1 MKRVSSD
8 DWEAEERRLDKHMR
22 DNPELYEAAGFT
34 HGPDGQRLPK
44 WNPEADA
51 FDPRIIGAA
60 MKAAAYASA
69 IMRLSA
75 TESGKWYHVSPH
87 RLPDGTV
94 LTPGGGKS
102 PWGEDWYGPG
112 TGREGEQNHV
122 WIGDGEWMQ
131 NHGFTDQER
140 MPYVYEVE
148 PSGTPRHYYPDRPQA
163 GYVVPSARITRMVSD
178 EGDTEGSYNPSIDH
192 LPVSSIPENETDE
205 EMMARFRRNW
215 NERNPNGPTA
225 EEMEERVRRRATV
238 TAALK
243 AVAHAS
249 AIMRLRY
256 AGQDRECPDCGR
268 NIPASEPH
276 CQNCADEKAARSANQ
291 WDEHE
296 YGPPMVPG
304 QYIGPEWPEELSEHL
319 TRIWSPFNSTDT
331 LRAPYDA
338 GYAAAGHPVLGQ
350 SARQAEQA
358 WREAGGELLGRHKQ
372 HYGNP
377 GFAEGYSDAK
387 AGASNQFDDLFGP
400 WDPDKHQDAL
410 DPRIIGA
417 SRRTAGVSEWP
428 EDLNH
433 HLEDPTGYNAG
444 YAAYHHP
451 AFAGDWDKAEE
462 AFYVGAGGKGTKFED
477 GFEDAQNGLPS
488 QLDQVSKRYK
498 PLREVA
504 DDLRQRKHNDMSD
517 MGDLT
522 VNEHGMP
529 ARTQGPSA
537 DHPKGSWEGCPTC
550 NPKKG
555 MGDSDY
561 SDPDEDPDPFD
572 PRLIGAGRRTA
583 DWKPEPSRENVEYHC
598 KTCGEPLAEDYYNGG
613 WFHYDQNG
621 ERSVEDVGHYPDVD
635 YTVHNSKPENQVRH
649 EMQHDLHPE
658 QHPVPDW
665 KDCPTCSS
673 HGLSEPS
680 YSDPDENVDPFD
692 PRIIGAA
699 LKAVGYANAIMRLS
713 QMSYDA
719 EVEAIPETDHPTLGK
734 HGARLAGDGMSW
746 EDTMSHI
753 DRILNAGEGHHNH
766 NFPGTKNLDS
776 GFCDDCGDE
785 GCFGHEGDYTEY
797 CNYCNGTGVHAP
809 PDYKPCIHCNGT
821 GVIS

>member
-60 MKAAAYASA
+60 LKAVARASA
-69 IMRLSA
+69 IMRLS
-75 TESGKWYHVSPH
+75 
-87 RLPDGTV
+87 
-94 LTPGGGKS
+94 
-102 PWGEDWYGPG
+102 
-112 TGREGEQNHV
+112 
-122 WIGDGEWMQ
+122 M
-131 NHGFTDQER
+131 
-140 MPYVYEVE
+140 
-148 PSGTPRHYYPDRPQA
+148 
-163 GYVVPSARITRMVSD
+163 
-178 EGDTEGSYNPSIDH
+178 
-192 LPVSSIPENETDE
+192 
-205 EMMARFRRNW
+205 RR
-215 NERNPNGPTA
+215 TA
-225 EEMEERVRRRATV
+225 
-238 TAALK
+238 
-243 AVAHAS
+243 S
-249 AIMRLRY
+249 
-256 AGQDRECPDCGR
+256 QCPDCGR

-319 TRIWSPFNSTDT
+319 TRIWSPFNSTDL

-338 GYAAAGHPVLGQ
+338 GYAAAGHPVLGL

-417 SRRTAGVSEWP
+417 SFDPRDLGMSKGRLEDQERRNDSREEHGYRWKDDPSGMPANFATGWALHEVPRDSFYHEELPNYTWGLGYKLSPETVSQLQAAQGNPEAPVTIYRAVPHMGIREGLPFNSGDWVTVDRNQAHAHAKLPGLMRLNDGYPLSVYQTTVPAKHLYTKGNYDGLAEYGYHGPPRHGGRSRIIGASRHFASTVEWP

-433 HLEDPTGYNAG
+433 HLDEPTGYNAG

-451 AFAGDWDKAEE
+451 AFAGDWNKAEE

-488 QLDQVSKRYK
+488 QLDQVEKRYK

-504 DDLRQRKHNDMSD
+504 DDLRQRRHNDMSG

-529 ARTQGPSA
+529 ARTQGPSTG
-537 DHPKGSWEGCPTC
+537 HPKGSWEGCPTC

-561 SDPDEDPDPFD
+561 QDPDDNIDPFD
-572 PRLIGAGRRTA
+572 PRLIGAGRKTA
-583 DWKPEPSRENVEYHC
+583 DWKPEPSRESVEYHC

-649 EMQHDLHPE
+649 EMQHDWHPE

-665 KDCPTCSS
+665 KDCPTCSP

-699 LKAVGYANAIMRLS
+699 LKAVGYAGAIMRLS
-713 QMSYDA
+713 QMSYD
-719 EVEAIPETDHPTLGK
+719 EVMKRIDDQLARGEKSTHNEDARDFVDALNEHLTPTG
-734 HGARLAGDGMSW
+734 
-746 EDTMSHI
+746 
-753 DRILNAGEGHHNH
+753 
-766 NFPGTKNLDS
+766 PGTYVVRS
-776 GFCDDCGDE
+776 P
-785 GCFGHEGDYTEY
+785 EGDRRWEADDED
-797 CNYCNGTGVHAP
+797 HAAEQHRDAFP
-809 PDYKPCIHCNGT
+809 EEPILKVFRD
-821 GVIS
+821 